1 MNGTFN
7 VLLNITVAV
16 VATAATAAA
25 FYGANKATRLK
36 AATDNR
42 AVDAAA
48 YQRATDIYESTIHA
62 LRDEIARLTEDVR
75 AARQEIAT
83 VSGEVI
89 QLRDA
94 NAHLIRELMQL
105 RSAEHDELTVL
116 RVRDE
121 EHRNLYDHPRE
132 TPLPPRSSP
141 EDPDEHT

>member
-1 MNGTFN
+1 MSGALGVAFN
-7 VLLNITVAV
+7 ILVAV
-16 VATAATAAA
+16 IATAATAAA
-25 FYGANKATRLK
+25 FYGANRATKLR

-48 YQRATDIYESTIHA
+48 YARATDIYESTIHA
-62 LRDEIARLTEDVR
+62 LRDEIARLTEDVK

-83 VSGEVI
+83 VSVEVT

-94 NAHLIRELMQL
+94 NAHLLHELMQL

-121 EHRNLYDHPRE
+121 EHRSLYDNPPG
-132 TPLPPRSSP
+132 TPLPPQTRP
-141 EDPDEHT
+141 ENPTP